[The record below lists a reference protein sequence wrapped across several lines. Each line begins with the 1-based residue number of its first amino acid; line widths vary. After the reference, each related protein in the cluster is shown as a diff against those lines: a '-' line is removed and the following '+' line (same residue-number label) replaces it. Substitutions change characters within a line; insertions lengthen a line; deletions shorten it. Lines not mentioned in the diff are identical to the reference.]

1 MELDRTEGILHIATG
16 DYQLILDLVH
26 LFNKVYKE
34 NIVYKES
41 IDIDGVMF
49 SYIDVSTISIDKIF
63 LFGSMVG
70 SKIRELRDKG
80 EIDW

>member
-16 DYQLILDLVH
+16 DYQLIQDLVH

-63 LFGSMVG
+63 LLGSMVG